1 MQLILTFR
9 RSMLKEMPSQIAIV
23 VFTVLLLVFSLVES
37 EGGSPHKYLAINNGI
52 HFRRLTKVPQRL
64 LSTSKT
70 LDFLWGYQK
79 SCASATLDGSSK
91 KGGAVDQKNDSV
103 FDPIL
108 SNLKSKTK
116 VSIKL
121 PTYLGNES
129 ETSKLY
135 ATLQSVSDKHYE
147 IVLGFTEDCDGGNAC
162 RWGIVR
168 GERNKPKEFSKGISV
183 QLANKTTGYFIEATC
198 GAVCS
203 DSTLSWSQNGQYY
216 TVGIKAAKVEMLVKV
231 ANSAIK

>member
-1 MQLILTFR
+1 
-9 RSMLKEMPSQIAIV
+9 MLHAVPNQIITI
-23 VFTVLLLVFSLVES
+23 VFTILLLAFHPVES
-37 EGGSPHKYLAINNGI
+37 ERGNRSKYLAINNGAR
-52 HFRRLTKVPQRL
+52 FRQLAEVPERL
-64 LSTSKT
+64 LDTSKMFE
-70 LDFLWGYQK
+70 FLRDYQK
-79 SCASATLDGSSK
+79 SDARATVVNKSK
-91 KGGAVDQKNDSV
+91 KGGAVGQTTGSV

-108 SNLKSKTK
+108 SSLKRKTK

-147 IVLGFTEDCDGGNAC
+147 IVLGFTENCDGGNAC
-162 RWGIVR
+162 RWGTIR
-168 GERNKPKEFSKGISV
+168 GERSKPKELSKGISV

-203 DSTLSWSQNGQYY
+203 DSILSWSQNGQYY
-216 TVGIKAAKVEMLVKV
+216 TVGIKAAKVDMLIKV
-231 ANSAIK
+231 ANSAIIAVSR